1 MPLHATVNLPMS
13 NHNHFTEKT
22 NFIWSIADLIRDAFR
37 RSKYQDI
44 ILPFTVLR
52 RIDCVLEPTKT
63 AVLQAYARYKGEL
76 PNLDPVLRKAS
87 GFVFYNTSPFT
98 FERLTDDPANL
109 AANLLAYINGFSEN
123 MREVIEKFDL
133 RNTIA
138 KLDEAGL
145 LFLVVE
151 RFKNIDLH
159 PDQVDNHTMGTI
171 FEELIRRFN
180 EALDENPGEHFTP
193 REIIHLMVD
202 LLVGPENGKLLEP
215 YRVLKVA
222 DPACGSGGM
231 LTLAKTRLLS
241 VNPTLQVYLYGQ
253 EVNPETFAVCKADL
267 YMKSPDGK
275 DAENI
280 AFGSTLSA
288 EAHPLERFHY
298 QLANPPY
305 GKEWKVDEDRVRQEA
320 AKPGGRFGAG
330 LPRVSDGQLLFLQH
344 MLSRMTPPEE
354 GGGRVAIV
362 MNGSPLFTGDAGS
375 GESEIRRWIL
385 ENDWLEA
392 IIALP
397 EQLFYNT
404 GIATYIWV
412 LSNRKPEHRRC
423 LVQLIDA
430 TAIWTAMRKSM
441 GDKRREISPDQIAE
455 IYRLY
460 TDFKP
465 NERCKIFAATDFG
478 YRKVTIERP
487 LRLNF
492 EATPGRLQRLTEQ
505 PAFAGLA
512 QSRKK
517 DPAEKAS
524 EEAAGRARQAQILA
538 QLARLPQTR
547 FTDRPAFESALDALG
562 ARFETPIRK
571 AILTALSERDET
583 AAICYTKDGSPE
595 PDPDLRDTEN
605 VPLGE
610 DIETY
615 FAREVAP
622 HLPDAWINT
631 TLRDPLDGGV
641 GRVGYEINFNRYFY
655 TYQPPRS
662 LEEIEAEILALQTE
676 ISQLLHG
683 GEQ

>member
-1 MPLHATVNLPMS
+1 MTNPTSFA
-13 NHNHFTEKT
+13 EKT
-22 NFIWSIADLIRDAFR
+22 NFIWSVADLIRDAFR

-63 AVLQAYARYKGEL
+63 AVLQAHARYKAEL

-109 AANLLAYINGFSEN
+109 AANLQAYINGFSDN

-159 PDQVDNHTMGTI
+159 PDQVDNHAMGTI

-215 YRVLKVA
+215 YRVIKVA

-231 LTLAKTRLLS
+231 LTLAKTRLLAA
-241 VNPTLQVYLYGQ
+241 NPTLQVYLYGQ
-253 EVNPETFAVCKADL
+253 EVNPETFAICKADL

-280 AFGSTLSA
+280 AYGSTLSA
-288 EAHPLERFHY
+288 EGHPNERFNY

-305 GKEWKVDEDRVRQEA
+305 GKEWKVDEEKVRQEA
-320 AKPGGRFGAG
+320 AKPGGRFSAG

-344 MLSRMTPPEE
+344 MLSRMAPPED

-385 ENDWLEA
+385 QNDWLEA

-412 LSNRKPEHRRC
+412 LSNRKAEHRRNQ
-423 LVQLIDA
+423 VQLIDA
-430 TAIWTAMRKSM
+430 TAIWTSMRKSM
-441 GDKRREISPDQIAE
+441 GDKRREITNDHIAE
-455 IYRLY
+455 IYQLY
-460 TDFKP
+460 ARFES
-465 NERCKIFAATDFG
+465 NERCKIFATTDFG

-492 EATPGRLQRLTEQ
+492 EATPERLQRLTEQ

-562 ARFETPIRK
+562 AKFEAPIRK

-583 AAICYTKDGSPE
+583 AAICYAKDGSPE

-631 TLRDPLDGGV
+631 TLCDPQDGGV

-662 LEEIEAEILALQTE
+662 LQEIEAEILALQAE
-676 ISQLLHG
+676 IGQLLG
-683 GEQ
+683 GL

>member
-1 MPLHATVNLPMS
+1 MTNPTSFA
-13 NHNHFTEKT
+13 EKT
-22 NFIWSIADLIRDAFR
+22 NFIWSVADLIRDAFR

-63 AVLQAYARYKGEL
+63 AVLQAHARYKSEL

-109 AANLLAYINGFSEN
+109 AANLQAYINGFSDN

-159 PDQVDNHTMGTI
+159 PDQVDNHAMGTI

-215 YRVLKVA
+215 YRVIKVA

-231 LTLAKTRLLS
+231 LTLAKTRLLAA
-241 VNPTLQVYLYGQ
+241 NPTLQVYLYGQ
-253 EVNPETFAVCKADL
+253 EVNPETFAICKADL

-280 AFGSTLSA
+280 AYGSTLSA
-288 EAHPLERFHY
+288 EGHPNERFNY

-305 GKEWKVDEDRVRQEA
+305 GKEWKVDEEKVRQEA
-320 AKPGGRFGAG
+320 AKPGGRFSAG

-344 MLSRMTPPEE
+344 MLSRMAPPED

-385 ENDWLEA
+385 QNDWLEA

-412 LSNRKPEHRRC
+412 LSNRKAEHRRNQ
-423 LVQLIDA
+423 VQLIDA
-430 TAIWTAMRKSM
+430 TAIWTSMRKSM
-441 GDKRREISPDQIAE
+441 GDKRREITNDHIAE
-455 IYRLY
+455 IYQLY
-460 TDFKP
+460 ARFEP
-465 NERCKIFAATDFG
+465 NERCKIFATTDFG

-492 EATPGRLQRLTEQ
+492 EATPERLQRLTEQ

-547 FTDRPAFESALDALG
+547 FTDRPAFEAALDALG
-562 ARFETPIRK
+562 AKFEAPIRK

-631 TLRDPLDGGV
+631 TLCDPQDGRV

-662 LEEIEAEILALQTE
+662 LQEIEAEILALQTE
-676 ISQLLHG
+676 IGQLLG
-683 GEQ
+683 GV